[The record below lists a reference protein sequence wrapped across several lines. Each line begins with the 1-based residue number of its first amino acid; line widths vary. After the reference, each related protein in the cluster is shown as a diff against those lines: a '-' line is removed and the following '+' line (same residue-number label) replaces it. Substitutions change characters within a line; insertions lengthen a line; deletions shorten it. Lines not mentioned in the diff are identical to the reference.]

1 MSKKKRKE
9 SRGKVETIE
18 KTFLF
23 LHTLK
28 NVCMCVPINPY
39 GDWHFRVFVW
49 TTEVEYSLIF
59 YPWARRILNWVE
71 YSEDYLFVRTH
82 TQVQLLN
89 VWECIL
95 LLLYEFYQVIQVVL
109 LGSPWRDEHGLS
121 LAIILALLWVFPV
134 VRRFWSFFKAGQKFV
149 CVQNLMIIVKT
160 LNVFPDSPK
169 RKRKTPPTICHPVF
183 SKKGNQ

>member
-1 MSKKKRKE
+1 MFNLKTECHKGNTYEQKKRKE

-149 CVQNLMIIVKT
+149 CAQI
-160 LNVFPDSPK
+160 
-169 RKRKTPPTICHPVF
+169 
-183 SKKGNQ
+183 